1 MSLKEKVLVIGDTH
15 FDNQYKGYLTAQLN
29 TCFDLVKSRSP
40 TSLIFLGDIFH
51 HRHPDPETIMG
62 VWNLFHRLTLIPGLS
77 EIDVLKGNHDSANK
91 SDDGLTVLNILEYES
106 SKTTVSNI
114 STWDYTRGFKFIPHF
129 EDEEVTIKNL
139 RYNTPYRFPEKH
151 IVFGH
156 FGYDGCIETGQ
167 YFNFKVKKSDLTQKT
182 ILGHIHKYSEDGNI
196 TILGTPWSTNF
207 GESDYPHYVLEL
219 TRDDNKS
226 DWEFNRVEV
235 DFGVRHMVVPYPS
248 LEMMKS
254 EITNPKYFT
263 LLRIT
268 LDKFND
274 ETTNDLR
281 TKILEEYK
289 VGYVD
294 LKFNPILNQKLDNRI
309 SDYVPS
315 TKIDSLTDEVI
326 DKYLD
331 EQTSNLSKEVLK
343 KGLEEIKLHENS
355 EIKG

>member
-1 MSLKEKVLVIGDTH
+1 MDAEKVLVIGDTH
-15 FDNQYKGYLTAQLN
+15 FDNQYKGYLKAQID
-29 TCFDLVKSRSP
+29 TCYNLVRSSSPKSV
-40 TSLIFLGDIFH
+40 IFLGDIFH
-51 HRHPDPETIMG
+51 HRHPNPE
-62 VWNLFHRLTLIPGLS
+62 VVLEVLRLFRRLSLIPGLS

-91 SDDGLTVLNILEYES
+91 SDDGLTMLDVLEYPD
-106 SKTTVSNI
+106 SKTLVASVD
-114 STWDYTRGFKFIPHF
+114 SWDYTRGFKFIPHF
-129 EDEEVTIKNL
+129 ENEDYIIKSLKYEN
-139 RYNTPYRFPEKH
+139 PYKFPDNY

-156 FGYDGCIETGQ
+156 FGYDGCVETGQ
-167 YFNFKVKKSDLTQKT
+167 YFNFKVKKSDLTKRT

-219 TRDDNKS
+219 TRESNKS
-226 DWEFNRVEV
+226 EWEFKKIEV
-235 DFGVRHMVVPYPS
+235 DFGVRHMVVPIGS
-248 LEMMKS
+248 LDIMKE
-254 EITNPKYFT
+254 EISNPKYFT
-263 LLRIT
+263 LLRVI

-281 TKILEEYK
+281 SKILDEFK
-289 VGYVD
+289 VKYVD

-315 TKIDSLTDEVI
+315 TKIDSLTDDVI
-326 DKYLD
+326 DKYLE
-331 EQTSNLSKEVLK
+331 EQTSNLPKEVLK

>member
-1 MSLKEKVLVIGDTH
+1 MEKVLVIGDTH
-15 FDNQYKGYLTAQLN
+15 FDNQYKCYLRAQLN
-29 TCFDLVKSRSP
+29 TCYELVKSRSP
-40 TSLIFLGDIFH
+40 TSVVFLGDIFH
-51 HRHPDPETIMG
+51 HRHPDPQTIIE
-62 VWNLFHRLTLIPGLS
+62 VLKLFRRISLIPGLS
-77 EIDVLKGNHDSANK
+77 AIDVLRGNHDSANK
-91 SDDGLTVLNILEYES
+91 SDDGLTILNVLEYPG
-106 SKTTVSNI
+106 SKTVVSNVA
-114 STWDYTRGFKFIPHF
+114 TWDYTRGFRFIPHYENENTVIESLKF
-129 EDEEVTIKNL
+129 ERPFK
-139 RYNTPYRFPEKH
+139 FPDNH

-156 FGYDGCIETGQ
+156 FGYDGCVETGQ

-219 TRDDNKS
+219 TREDEES
-226 DWEFNRVEV
+226 DWNFNRVEV
-235 DFGVRHMVVPYPS
+235 DFGIRHMVVPYTS
-248 LEMMKS
+248 LDVMKD
-254 EITNPKYFT
+254 EIANPKYFT
-263 LLRIT
+263 LLRVT

-281 TKILEEYK
+281 AKILEEFK
-289 VGYVD
+289 VKYVD

-315 TKIDSLTDEVI
+315 TKIDSLTDDVI
-326 DKYLD
+326 DKYLE

-355 EIKG
+355 EIKS